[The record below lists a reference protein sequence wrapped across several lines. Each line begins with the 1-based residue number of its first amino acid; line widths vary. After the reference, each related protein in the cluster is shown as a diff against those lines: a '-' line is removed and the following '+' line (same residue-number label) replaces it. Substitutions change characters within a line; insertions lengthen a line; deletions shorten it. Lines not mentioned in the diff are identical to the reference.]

1 VRAQAFVG
9 LVFLVGVLAAA
20 LFVPPW
26 TLDFWQAW
34 AFLGVFGGACLAITI
49 WLARRD
55 PALLARRVKAGPLA
69 EPTRTQQVVQA
80 IASLAFAGAFVL
92 AGLDRRGAWSD
103 VPVVLVIAGDVLVA
117 AGLAIVARVFRANTF
132 TSAVIEVERAQQVVT
147 TGPYAIVRHPMYAGA
162 FVMLAGV
169 PLALGSWIAF
179 AAVAILMAV
188 IVWRLLDEERL
199 LVRDLAGYA
208 AYRTTVRWRLIPRI
222 W

>member
-1 VRAQAFVG
+1 MLARAFAG
-9 LVFLVGVLAAA
+9 LVFLIAVLGAA

-34 AFLGVFGGACLAITI
+34 LFLGVFGAACLAITI
-49 WLARRD
+49 WLAVRD

-69 EPTRTQQVVQA
+69 EPPRAQRVVQA
-80 IASLAFAGAFVL
+80 IASLAFAGAFVI
-92 AGLDRRGAWSD
+92 AGLDRRASWSH
-103 VPVVLVIAGDVLVA
+103 VPVAAVVAGDALVA
-117 AGLAIVARVFRANTF
+117 IGLAIVARVFRANTY
-132 TSAVIEVERAQQVVT
+132 TSAVVEVDRAQRVVT

-179 AAVAILMAV
+179 VAVALLAGA
-188 IVWRLLDEERL
+188 IVWRLLDEEQL
-199 LVRDLAGYA
+199 LVRDLEGYA
-208 AYRTTVRWRLIPRI
+208 DYRASVRWRLIPRV